1 MNHLIAHRGLKK
13 EASENTLEAFE
24 KSINNSFYSGFECD
38 VRTTK
43 DHIFVICHNPIY
55 KGKIISLTNYKEFKK
70 DNLPTLENVLKLKT
84 NKIMILEIKEINCDV
99 NRLSIILQKYDYQNI
114 YVMSFYNKIINNL
127 SLKNLKIK
135 VGVLNYVL
143 NSENDYQN
151 YDFICLLESIM
162 TSNLESY
169 FTCQNKEVFIYGIHN
184 LEKLTKEYK
193 KSYFITDVVVE

>member
-24 KSINNSFYSGFECD
+24 KSINNTFYSGFECD

-84 NKIMILEIKEINCDV
+84 NKIMILEIKEINCDI

-151 YDFICLLESIM
+151 YDFICLLENIM
-162 TSNLESY
+162 TPNLENY
-169 FTCQNKEVFIYGIHN
+169 FTRQNKEVFIYGIHN

>member
-24 KSINNSFYSGFECD
+24 KSINNTFYSGFECD

-70 DNLPTLENVLKLKT
+70 DNLTTLENVLKLKT
-84 NKIMILEIKEINCDV
+84 NKIMILEIKEINCDI

>member
-84 NKIMILEIKEINCDV
+84 NKIMILEIKEINCDI

-151 YDFICLLESIM
+151 YDFICLLENIM
-162 TSNLESY
+162 TPNLENY

>member
-43 DHIFVICHNPIY
+43 DNIFVICHNPIY

-84 NKIMILEIKEINCDV
+84 NKIMILEIKEINCDI

-151 YDFICLLESIM
+151 YDFICLLENIM
-162 TSNLESY
+162 TPNLENY
-169 FTCQNKEVFIYGIHN
+169 FTNII
-184 LEKLTKEYK
+184 
-193 KSYFITDVVVE
+193 

>member
-114 YVMSFYNKIINNL
+114 YVMSFYNKVINNL

-184 LEKLTKEYK
+184 LEKLTKKYK

>member
-24 KSINNSFYSGFECD
+24 KSINNTFYSGFECD

-84 NKIMILEIKEINCDV
+84 NKIMLLEIKEINCDI

>member
-55 KGKIISLTNYKEFKK
+55 KGKIISLTNYKEFQK

-84 NKIMILEIKEINCDV
+84 NKIMILEIKEINCDI

-151 YDFICLLESIM
+151 YDFICLLENIM
-162 TSNLESY
+162 TPNLENY
-169 FTCQNKEVFIYGIHN
+169 FTRQNKEVFIYGIHN

>member
-24 KSINNSFYSGFECD
+24 KSINNTFYSGFECD

-84 NKIMILEIKEINCDV
+84 NKIMILEIKEINCDI

-193 KSYFITDVVVE
+193 KIYFITDVVVE

>member
-1 MNHLIAHRGLKK
+1 
-13 EASENTLEAFE
+13 
-24 KSINNSFYSGFECD
+24 
-38 VRTTK
+38 
-43 DHIFVICHNPIY
+43 
-55 KGKIISLTNYKEFKK
+55 
-70 DNLPTLENVLKLKT
+70 
-84 NKIMILEIKEINCDV
+84 MILEIKEINCDI

-151 YDFICLLESIM
+151 YDFISLLESIM

>member
-24 KSINNSFYSGFECD
+24 KSINNFFYSGFECD

-84 NKIMILEIKEINCDV
+84 NKIMILEIKEINCDI

>member
-135 VGVLNYVL
+135 VGLLNYVL

>member
-84 NKIMILEIKEINCDV
+84 NKIMILEIKEINCDI

-151 YDFICLLESIM
+151 YDFICLLENIM
-162 TSNLESY
+162 TLNLENY
-169 FTCQNKEVFIYGIHN
+169 FTRQNKEVFIYGIHN

>member
-13 EASENTLEAFE
+13 EASENTLEAFQ

-114 YVMSFYNKIINNL
+114 YVMSFYNKVINNL